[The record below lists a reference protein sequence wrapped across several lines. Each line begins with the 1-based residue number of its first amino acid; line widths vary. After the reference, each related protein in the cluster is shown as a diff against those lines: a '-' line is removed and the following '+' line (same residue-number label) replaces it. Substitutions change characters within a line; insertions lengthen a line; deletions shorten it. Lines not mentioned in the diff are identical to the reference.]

1 MSIILPIDSLICVL
15 YTAHISLMGNFM
27 LTQGSFSTARALRE
41 ALRSGVESS
50 KLSKQEI
57 AERAG
62 ISRRAL
68 YSLLEGEVDPRLSTL
83 ESLAHVLGMDLFAAP
98 KAAQAMKLSS
108 PTEGALSQ
116 HSRVRRLLEELKPR
130 DASH

>member
-1 MSIILPIDSLICVL
+1 MR
-15 YTAHISLMGNFM
+15 YTAHMRQSGSFT
-27 LTQGSFSTARALRE
+27 LTQGSLSTARALRE
-41 ALRSGVESS
+41 ALRNGVECS

-68 YSLLEGEVDPRLSTL
+68 YSLLKGEVDPRLSTL
-83 ESLAHVLGMDLFAAP
+83 ESLAHVLGMVLFAAP
-98 KAAQAMKLSS
+98 KAAQVLKLSS
-108 PTEGALSQ
+108 PTEGTLSQ

-130 DASH
+130 DTSH

>member
-1 MSIILPIDSLICVL
+1 
-15 YTAHISLMGNFM
+15 M
-27 LTQGSFSTARALRE
+27 LTQGSVSAARALRE
-41 ALRSGVESS
+41 ALRSAVESS

-68 YSLLEGEVDPRLSTL
+68 YSLLEGEADPRLSTV

-98 KAAQAMKLSS
+98 KAAQVMKLSS
-108 PTEGALSQ
+108 PTEGTLSQ

-130 DASH
+130 DTSH